1 MDTEFLIM
9 FPVIGLLKRK
19 KNSKVMSR
27 LFIPPLQIVVELQGP
42 TGKMRINYRNML
54 KIQGIL
60 LIYNRDSNLTKS
72 SNAGCSS
79 QSFG

>member
-1 MDTEFLIM
+1 
-9 FPVIGLLKRK
+9 
-19 KNSKVMSR
+19 MSR

-72 SNAGCSS
+72 SNSGCSS